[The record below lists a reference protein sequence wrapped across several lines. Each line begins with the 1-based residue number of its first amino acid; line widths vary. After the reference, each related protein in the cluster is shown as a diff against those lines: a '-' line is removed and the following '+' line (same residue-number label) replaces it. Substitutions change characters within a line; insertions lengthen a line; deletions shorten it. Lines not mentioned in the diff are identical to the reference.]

1 MTREFD
7 NSDDAEIKIYQN
19 VWKNI
24 GLGIASLVFGLIGYF
39 ILFHNDEGNIKIEI
53 AGWVGIIFFGGG
65 GLTVIAINI
74 YNKIRHIPLLIIG
87 TDRLEMY
94 AHFKGEYD
102 IVDFSEIDGFRYI
115 KFGKSRMIAIDFEK
129 EAMENRLKDSS
140 KMMRKMMGIN
150 LDYTGAAMNIPADNL
165 TLKGEDIYNILN
177 SRLESYKSLDY

>member
-1 MTREFD
+1 
-7 NSDDAEIKIYQN
+7 
-19 VWKNI
+19 
-24 GLGIASLVFGLIGYF
+24 
-39 ILFHNDEGNIKIEI
+39 
-53 AGWVGIIFFGGG
+53 
-65 GLTVIAINI
+65 
-74 YNKIRHIPLLIIG
+74 
-87 TDRLEMY
+87 MY
-94 AHFKGEYD
+94 AQFKGEYD

-140 KMMRKMMGIN
+140 KIMRKMMGIN